1 MANNNLENEYFLKLE
16 EMAKNGLHLGHRVSK
31 VNPRM
36 KQFIIGIKSSLH
48 IIDLEKTILKLKEA
62 LDFIKSLSAEN
73 KTMLLVGTNF
83 AAKGL
88 IQELGKELNL
98 PYVEE
103 RWLGGTLTNFNEI
116 RKRVELFESLEKE
129 KESGG
134 FTASSKKEKIKKEKS
149 YQSLKKKV
157 GGLKGLTNLP
167 DAVFICSLSENYL
180 AAKEAKNKKIKT
192 IAIVDTDS
200 DPSLVD
206 FPIPASDDSVSA
218 LKYILEKVK
227 IAWQQGKGLSGEQ
240 LSTLK
245 NSSN

>member
-1 MANNNLENEYFLKLE
+1 MLNNLENEYFLKIE

-31 VNPRM
+31 TNPQM
-36 KQFIIGIKSSLH
+36 KQFIIGVKNSLQ
-48 IIDLEKTILKLKEA
+48 IIDLEKTLLKLKEA

-73 KTMLLVGTNF
+73 KTLLLVGTHL
-83 AAKGL
+83 AAKKL

-116 RKRVELFESLEKE
+116 RKRIDLFESLEKE
-129 KESGG
+129 KENGG
-134 FTASSKKEKIKKEKS
+134 FLNSSKKEKIKKEKN

-157 GGLKGLTNLP
+157 GGLKGLKNLP

-180 AAKEAKNKKIKT
+180 AAKEARDKKIKT

-200 DPSLVD
+200 NPTLVD
-206 FPIPASDDSVSA
+206 FPIPASDDSVSS
-218 LKYILEKVK
+218 LRYILEKVK
-227 IAWQQGKGLSGEQ
+227 IAWQKGKGFSAEQ
-240 LSTLK
+240 PSTLK

>member
-1 MANNNLENEYFLKLE
+1 
-16 EMAKNGLHLGHRVSK
+16 
-31 VNPRM
+31 
-36 KQFIIGIKSSLH
+36 
-48 IIDLEKTILKLKEA
+48 
-62 LDFIKSLSAEN
+62 
-73 KTMLLVGTNF
+73 LVGTHL
-83 AAKGL
+83 AAKKL

-116 RKRVELFESLEKE
+116 RKRIDLFESLEKE

-134 FTASSKKEKIKKEKS
+134 FLNSSKKEKIKKEKN

-157 GGLKGLTNLP
+157 GGLKGLKNLP

-180 AAKEAKNKKIKT
+180 ALKEARDKKIKT

-200 DPSLVD
+200 NPTLVD
-206 FPIPASDDSVSA
+206 FPIPASDDSVSS
-218 LKYILEKVK
+218 LRYILEKVK
-227 IAWQQGKGLSGEQ
+227 IAWQKGKGFSAEQ
-240 LSTLK
+240 PSTLK